1 MGFSN
6 WSDDTYNSL
15 SKGYVGKSAD
25 EIFSDKED
33 KDMSPVELDIRE
45 SRDSDDHPESLAV
58 MVCLDETGSMGRIPE
73 TIAREKLGA
82 LMSTIIDNG
91 VKDPQILFAGIGDHV
106 TDRSPLQVGQFESGP
121 EELDKWLSSI
131 FLEGYG
137 GGQGMESYL
146 LAWLV
151 AGRHT
156 SIDCFEKR
164 GTKGFLFTIGDEKSW
179 DNLDPNS
186 LRKILGYKET
196 DTLTD
201 KQLLEEAQR
210 MYNVYHIHI
219 NEGSYENDQRVFKYW
234 KDLLGERFIVLE
246 DHRVICETIATII
259 AMQHGIDL
267 SDVVGAFDAK
277 TKGIVSNALAH
288 VTNTITS
295 APGGIVSNGE
305 KGVGEL

>member
-82 LMSTIIDNG
+82 LMSTIIDNS

-131 FLEGYG
+131 FLEGFIG
-137 GGQGMESYL
+137 ILKISLDIGC
-146 LAWLV
+146 
-151 AGRHT
+151 T
-156 SIDCFEKR
+156 KKSISVF
-164 GTKGFLFTIGDEKSW
+164 
-179 DNLDPNS
+179 
-186 LRKILGYKET
+186 
-196 DTLTD
+196 
-201 KQLLEEAQR
+201 
-210 MYNVYHIHI
+210 IHS
-219 NEGSYENDQRVFKYW
+219 EFSP
-234 KDLLGERFIVLE
+234 
-246 DHRVICETIATII
+246 
-259 AMQHGIDL
+259 
-267 SDVVGAFDAK
+267 S
-277 TKGIVSNALAH
+277 
-288 VTNTITS
+288 NTITKS
-295 APGGIVSNGE
+295 PGSIILFVISNSINDS
-305 KGVGEL
+305 ELQ